1 MFKKKLSPDY
11 PHYPVMIKE
20 IKKICYK
27 RKKSNFLDC
36 TFGAGGYSREFLKN
50 KSAEVIALDRDL
62 NSEKFAIEIKKNI
75 RKDLIFIIQS
85 LVKLMRYSKIK
96 NLII

>member
-62 NSEKFAIEIKKNI
+62 NSEKFAIEIKK
-75 RKDLIFIIQS
+75 
-85 LVKLMRYSKIK
+85 KISGK
-96 NLII
+96 I

>member
-20 IKKICYK
+20 IKKICFK
-27 RKKSNFLDC
+27 GKKSNFLDC

-62 NSEKFAIEIKKNI
+62 NFYNT
-75 RKDLIFIIQS
+75 
-85 LVKLMRYSKIK
+85 
-96 NLII
+96 